1 MICPTCGTEM
11 EDGAKFCPKCG
22 NPVGENVPVNVA
34 GAAAGKDNLGW
45 AMFLSRFALWAGALM
60 NLITAFKFL
69 TGMVY
74 GSRDD
79 AEMVYA
85 VFGGGLKAV
94 DMISGVLLLVAVVV
108 AVMAALA
115 IIKFKA
121 SARPL
126 VIAVYALIIAVNI
139 FYVIATSAILGS
151 STLDGATAGSTVASI
166 VFLIINIIYFGKRKH
181 IFVN

>member
-1 MICPTCGTEM
+1 
-11 EDGAKFCPKCG
+11 
-22 NPVGENVPVNVA
+22 
-34 GAAAGKDNLGW
+34 
-45 AMFLSRFALWAGALM
+45 M